1 MPSNYSTFTVSFRGQ
16 VDVALKRGQVS
27 ASTPPRS
34 GEVKSYTG
42 GTEVSDAEQQSP
54 ESLVDDLTKA
64 LVDEL
69 NRDTDSLSEE
79 VEAELGRMLPPG
91 VSARVQLS
99 FSKGSVV
106 VAGLLTLFAW
116 AMPIVATKALE
127 TVTDRALGLA
137 LDRVLRRFTSNWV
150 ADPPRIGSLSLR
162 GPLSMQT
169 EFTTLPEHGESSM
182 PAQSARAAPS
192 GAGLTLGG
200 VGTTA
205 LLVVDTVLLTVL
217 LIIEAS
223 RLVRLP

>member
-16 VDVALKRGQVS
+16 VDVALKWRQ
-27 ASTPPRS
+27 
-34 GEVKSYTG
+34 
-42 GTEVSDAEQQSP
+42 VSDAEQQHP

-69 NRDTDSLSEE
+69 NRDADSLSEE

-91 VSARVQLS
+91 ISARVQLG

-106 VAGLLTLFAW
+106 VAGLLTLFVW

-137 LDRVLRRFTSNWV
+137 LDRVLRRFTSGWS
-150 ADPPRIGSLSLR
+150 DPPGRGSLSLR
-162 GPLSMQT
+162 GPLSIHT
-169 EFTTLPEHGESSM
+169 EFSTLPELEESSL

-192 GAGLTLGG
+192 VAGLALGG
-200 VGTTA
+200 VGATA
-205 LLVVDTVLLTVL
+205 LLVVDTALLMVLV
-217 LIIEAS
+217 IIEAF
-223 RLVRLP
+223 RLIRLP